1 MIKHDAPGFAS
12 KMGLYH
18 ITIPDKMNPTGRR
31 IGDLSY
37 TKYTKGEKH
46 YAKDPEGGTVG
57 GREKWRYMPRPHS
70 EVYIDSLIVHPDF
83 QGQGVAQ
90 ALVERLA
97 QDHPEH
103 RINPGATTPQ
113 GTGLTERLRATLPNA
128 EERIT
133 PNYKPHVLDDEDTED
148 FTNSELNRLVNARLW
163 RKADAR

>member
-37 TKYTKGEKH
+37 TKYTKGENH
-46 YAKDPEGGTVG
+46 YGKDDKD
-57 GREKWRYMPRPHS
+57 GRWRYMPRPHS
-70 EVYIDSLIVHPDF
+70 EAYIDSLIVHPDF

-103 RINPGATTPQ
+103 RINPGATTQ
-113 GTGLTERLRATLPNA
+113 SGNDFTERLRKIIPEANDRLV
-128 EERIT
+128 
-133 PNYKPHVLDDEDTED
+133 PNYDPVVLDESDTED
-148 FTNSELNRLVNARLW
+148 FTRSELDRLVNARLW
-163 RKADAR
+163 RRA